1 MNVSDYMKLNRS
13 RSEINNFRKEII
25 KTKVRNGIVK
35 GFKIH
40 KLNHKVL
47 IDKKLQGV
55 LENLYTTYGNY
66 IVDTYNNLSAN
77 FSPSFS
83 KQILK
88 RFYVYD
94 NKNEERIGIDVNLKD
109 CVYLIEF
116 EIGRE
121 DSTVV
126 GDKFTNRYAGKG
138 VCSLI
143 LPDELRP
150 ITVQSDRPLDLL
162 FNPFSVYSRMN
173 LGQILDG
180 SIAKTVMFCD
190 ENIKRDPDSVKE
202 TLSWLNENVI
212 KYLSGNPEYYERVN
226 NEIINKLDNQ
236 DFKHSFLNDINRSHL
251 YIEGPCFSHINM
263 RKIQESII
271 NPNEDVI
278 IKKETSTIYR

>member
-1 MNVSDYMKLNRS
+1 LCQNFIPKDTDEDFSNSANIKNKVIHLLRSMNVSDYMKLNRS
-13 RSEINNFRKEII
+13 RSEINNFRKEIV

-55 LENLYTTYGNY
+55 LENLYNTYGNY

-83 KQILK
+83 KQILT

-126 GDKFTNRYAGKG
+126 GDKFTNRLNTA
-138 VCSLI
+138 SL
-143 LPDELRP
+143 
-150 ITVQSDRPLDLL
+150 
-162 FNPFSVYSRMN
+162 
-173 LGQILDG
+173 
-180 SIAKTVMFCD
+180 
-190 ENIKRDPDSVKE
+190 
-202 TLSWLNENVI
+202 
-212 KYLSGNPEYYERVN
+212 
-226 NEIINKLDNQ
+226 
-236 DFKHSFLNDINRSHL
+236 
-251 YIEGPCFSHINM
+251 
-263 RKIQESII
+263 
-271 NPNEDVI
+271 
-278 IKKETSTIYR
+278 